1 MPQGVTVDRSE
12 ESTYELP
19 APEGP
24 TARAGF
30 ACWGQAAVGDV
41 VSSRYSTVLTLS
53 TVGDGTGPLPGRG
66 RKVFTVSLIL
76 FGVVALF
83 TAIGAGTEVVAS
95 GELGKW
101 LRMNQVTR
109 SIGHLSV
116 HYVICA
122 YRRVGRAVT
131 GELQRR
137 SYTTV
142 VIESKPELQPLPAEH
157 AVRHIS
163 VILARLPVRP
173 RCRTGVA
180 GWPSGWVPGSACEAG
195 DSVSR
200 WCGCGDSGT
209 DRVVRGCARLAVLA
223 GAGVPGADELRA
235 PRPPA
240 GTSGPWSSGW
250 PARTPAGATAESTAS
265 WPAWERR

>member
-1 MPQGVTVDRSE
+1 
-12 ESTYELP
+12 
-19 APEGP
+19 
-24 TARAGF
+24 
-30 ACWGQAAVGDV
+30 
-41 VSSRYSTVLTLS
+41 VLTLS
-53 TVGDGTGPLPGRG
+53 TVGDGTGPLPGPG

-95 GELGKW
+95 GELGQW

-122 YRRVGRAVT
+122 YGRVGRAVT

-163 VILARLPVRP
+163 GR
-173 RCRTGVA
+173 
-180 GWPSGWVPGSACEAG
+180 
-195 DSVSR
+195 SVL
-200 WCGCGDSGT
+200 D
-209 DRVVRGCARLAVLA
+209 VE
-223 GAGVPGADELRA
+223 P
-235 PRPPA
+235 
-240 GTSGPWSSGW
+240 
-250 PARTPAGATAESTAS
+250 TP
-265 WPAWERR
+265 ER